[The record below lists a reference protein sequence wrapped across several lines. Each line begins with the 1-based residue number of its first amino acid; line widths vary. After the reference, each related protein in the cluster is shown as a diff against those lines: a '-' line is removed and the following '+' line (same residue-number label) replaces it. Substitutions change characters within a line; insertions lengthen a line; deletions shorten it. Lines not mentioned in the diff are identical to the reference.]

1 MQVQEI
7 EQKKQ
12 IKEPGYPSFLELN
25 VTHLEPK
32 FKHPTIFRCFNALQP
47 EDGFYILNDDDLKPL
62 YYQLVAKKGE
72 TFTWEYIEDGP
83 LRWKIL
89 IRKFLRVS
97 QQQNEL
103 SKKEL
108 YG

>member
-1 MQVQEI
+1 MQLQEI
-7 EQKKQ
+7 EQRQ
-12 IKEPGYPSFLELN
+12 IKEPGHPSFFELN

-32 FKHPTIFRCFNALQP
+32 FKYPTIFRCFDALQP

-62 YYQLVAKKGE
+62 YSQLVARKGE
-72 TFTWEYIEDGP
+72 TFTWEYKECGP

-89 IRKFLRVS
+89 IRKFPKVS
-97 QQQNEL
+97 QPQDEL

-108 YG
+108 NG